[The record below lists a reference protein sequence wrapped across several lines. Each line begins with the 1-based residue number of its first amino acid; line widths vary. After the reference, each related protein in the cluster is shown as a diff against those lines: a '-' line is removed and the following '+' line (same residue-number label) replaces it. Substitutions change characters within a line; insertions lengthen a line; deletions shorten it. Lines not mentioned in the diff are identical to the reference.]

1 MNEINPEESSS
12 SVEQAPKANDESAVN
27 ADTAPTDYD
36 DTSDAQFHYIRHW
49 KTDRMTISAL
59 AMGQVLGNVEHKT
72 DIFHV
77 AEPPIFEIQLNP
89 VVGMK
94 ESIGAERVLMYTS
107 ASDATPWLL
116 NAVVNREVRKELR
129 RIRWLLLLPYLGL
142 AFYILAIVGLVS
154 L

>member
-1 MNEINPEESSS
+1 MNEINPEEASS
-12 SVEQAPKANDESAVN
+12 SVEQAPNVNDYSPVY
-27 ADTAPTDYD
+27 ADSAPTFYD
-36 DTSDAQFHYIRHW
+36 DTSDVQFHYIRHW

-59 AMGQVLGNVEHKT
+59 AAGEVLGNVEHKM
-72 DIFHV
+72 DILHV
-77 AEPPIFEIQLNP
+77 AEPPVFEIQLNP

-94 ESIGAERVLMYTS
+94 EKIGAERVLMYAN